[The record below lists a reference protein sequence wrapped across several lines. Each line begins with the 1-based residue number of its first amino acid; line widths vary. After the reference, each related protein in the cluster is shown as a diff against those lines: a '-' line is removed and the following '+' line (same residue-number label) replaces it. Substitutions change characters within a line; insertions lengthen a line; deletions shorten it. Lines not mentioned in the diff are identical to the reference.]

1 MSEKR
6 CNTCGST
13 HYEERRITY
22 LYSHKGQYLIVPNT
36 PVEICT
42 DCGTAYYSAPV
53 LKAIEQ
59 QFFAI
64 QNNQATPDEYLQVPI
79 KSLVEPK
86 Q

>member
-13 HYEERRITY
+13 HYEERRITD
-22 LYSHKGQYLIVPNT
+22 LYSHQGKYLIVPNT

-42 DCGTAYYSAPV
+42 DCGTTYYSAPV

-64 QNNQATPDEYLQVPI
+64 
-79 KSLVEPK
+79 
-86 Q
+86 